1 MMKIKTAT
9 GKEFQTKW
17 FGTST
22 IDGAFRAHLLGETMG
37 NAFSVFSNPA
47 ETQKLYLV
55 HDSMT
60 PEQELTGY
68 TILQGVTAEPDGVV
82 ISLKNG

>member
-1 MMKIKTAT
+1 MMKITTST
-9 GKEFQTKW
+9 GKDFPTKW

-37 NAFSVFSNPA
+37 DAFSVFSNPS
-47 ETQKLYLV
+47 ETQKIYLV

-60 PEQELTGY
+60 PAQELDGY
-68 TILQGVTAEPDGVV
+68 TMLQGVTAESDGVV
-82 ISLKNG
+82 ISLKKG